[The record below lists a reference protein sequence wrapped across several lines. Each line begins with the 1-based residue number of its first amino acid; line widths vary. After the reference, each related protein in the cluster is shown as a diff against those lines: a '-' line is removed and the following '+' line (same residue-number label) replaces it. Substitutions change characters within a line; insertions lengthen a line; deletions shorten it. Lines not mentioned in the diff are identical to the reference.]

1 LEVVETT
8 GNFRSE
14 QKLLAEKTLSTIR
27 DVDFAEAMSRL
38 NAQMQAL
45 QVSQQVYA
53 KAATKSLFD
62 YL

>member
-1 LEVVETT
+1 
-8 GNFRSE
+8 
-14 QKLLAEKTLSTIR
+14 
-27 DVDFAEAMSRL
+27 VDFAEAVSRL

-53 KAATKSLFD
+53 KSATKSLFD